1 MFLSFFSCLHVVLPV
16 ASLLGEGIR
25 QRPDGRARQ
34 RFYCD
39 SCRPGVFFFHPSW
52 FSLIFVWF
60 VLEYLLLCFCSLSL
74 HIPFYFVFLFLYLL
88 LLMCSLLTLFY
99 FPQVYSIFIYIWAY
113 FCVSYSFFF
122 LSFSACMCVLHIK
135 PFFPLVDIH
144 HTTAAPVDIQHTTA
158 VSVPIFL
165 PINREIGP
173 SNYCCSHKKHD
184 TKMLQ
189 CNAVL

>member
-1 MFLSFFSCLHVVLPV
+1 MGGHDSDSTVTGVGPGYFSC
-16 ASLLGEGIR
+16 IR
-25 QRPDGRARQ
+25 RGFPWSSFDLFRSIC
-34 RFYCD
+34 F
-39 SCRPGVFFFHPSW
+39 
-52 FSLIFVWF
+52 F
-60 VLEYLLLCFCSLSL
+60 VLALSPCTF
-74 HIPFYFVFLFLYLL
+74 PFISFFLFLYL
-88 LLMCSLLTLFY
+88 LLMCSLLTLFH
-99 FPQVYSIFIYIWAY
+99 FSQVYSIFIYKWAY

-122 LSFSACMCVLHIK
+122 PCFSACMCVLHIK

-144 HTTAAPVDIQHTTA
+144 HTTA